1 MHFDEMAAE
10 TVAQVSLTGQAQTA
24 EDAEEQAALKRR
36 GEIPNHIAIIMDGNG
51 RWAKARGNAR
61 VKGHHEGVES
71 VRDIVEACAQVGVKH
86 LTLYTFSTENWQRP
100 EREVNALMTLL
111 LHTIRRERARLHAN
125 DIRLRAIGDVT
136 KLPRKALRELDAAM
150 EEMANNT
157 RMTLTLALSYS
168 GRWEITEAVRR
179 LATQVQ
185 RGALDPADISEAAI
199 AGALADM
206 PDPDLLIRTG
216 GEYRISNFLLWQI
229 AYAELYITDVFWP
242 DFRRQQ
248 LYSALRNFQDRD
260 RRFGRVEG

>member
-1 MHFDEMAAE
+1 MTAE
-10 TVAQVSLTGQAQTA
+10 TVSPVSLTGKAQTR
-24 EDAEEQAALKRR
+24 EDAEEQAALQRR

-51 RWAKARGNAR
+51 RWARARGNAR

-71 VRDIVEACAQVGVKH
+71 VRDIVEACAQVGVKY

-100 EREVNALMTLL
+100 EREVNALMKLL
-111 LHTIRRERARLHAN
+111 LHTIRRERARLHEN
-125 DIRLRAIGDVT
+125 NIRLRSIGDVA
-136 KLPRKALRELDAAM
+136 KLPKSALRELNAAM
-150 EEMANNT
+150 DEMANNS

-168 GRWEITEAVRR
+168 GRWEITQAMQD
-179 LATQVQ
+179 LAAQVQ
-185 RGALDPADISEAAI
+185 QGTLTPADITEEDISH
-199 AGALADM
+199 ALADM

-248 LYSALRNFQDRD
+248 LYSAIRNFQDRD
-260 RRFGRVEG
+260 RRFGKVDT